1 MKSKIGTVEGKTKVI
16 HSHTLNYW
24 VWGLPH
30 LPLTPYLHFL
40 NLVEFKLSLALN
52 TALEVAL
59 RLMVIIKNM
68 TCTMQIAKAAPFCPR
83 LECRL
88 GPGADY
94 QGVESFSFTFLVYKT
109 HKCLCAKWKPSVGND
124 KYKKPTTSSPPIT
137 YTASI
142 YLLPER
148 VERCLSFI
156 KKRLKDVSP
165 ISRKCP
171 ICFTD

>member
-40 NLVEFKLSLALN
+40 NLVEFKLSLSLN

-59 RLMVIIKNM
+59 RLMVIIKDM

-94 QGVESFSFTFLVYKT
+94 QGVESFSFAFLVYKHT
-109 HKCLCAKWKPSVGND
+109 NVCVQSGSPLWEMTNTKNPPLPPLPSHIQLAFTFFL
-124 KYKKPTTSSPPIT
+124 K
-137 YTASI
+137 
-142 YLLPER
+142 E
-148 VERCLSFI
+148 
-156 KKRLKDVSP
+156 LKDA
-165 ISRKCP
+165 
-171 ICFTD
+171 